1 MGSVVTGSTTPGR
14 GDRAGRI
21 VVAERDP
28 APATAEAAGA
38 AAAARLDDQ
47 VGRRIGPYDVIA
59 ELARGGMGVVY
70 LGRRAG
76 EAGFERLV
84 AIKEMH
90 PHLATDHD
98 FVAMLLDEGRL
109 AARIHHHNVVSVLEL
124 ERGERGYYLVMPY
137 VEGCS
142 LAQLLARN
150 PTCRPASLIV
160 PIMIGVLG
168 GLHAAHTVEDLDGRQ
183 VGLIHRDVSPQNIL
197 VGVDGDAR
205 ITDFGVAKAR
215 ARITS
220 TGPGMLKG
228 KIAYTAPEMV
238 EAATELDHRVDVFA
252 AGAVLWSALT
262 GRALFRGESDAETL
276 RRILQLDIPPPSKV
290 GLAPPAVFD
299 GLVQKALARDPAHRF
314 ATAAAMAEAL
324 RDAALAAGLL
334 GAPTKVA
341 RWVRETFAAE
351 IDERHRQVRDAAAR
365 TSHSVIAVLPGFA
378 EPVDATPAHDEPA
391 VEIAAA
397 PSPSASPSPSP
408 SPPPPPIE
416 VAAAAPRGE
425 LARFVLILALAFM
438 AGVLAT
444 LYVRGLT

>member
-1 MGSVVTGSTTPGR
+1 MGAVADEVTTGGRRPSTRVVPVEDAAPTP
-14 GDRAGRI
+14 
-21 VVAERDP
+21 VVRERT
-28 APATAEAAGA
+28 APLGE
-38 AAAARLDDQ
+38 

-59 ELARGGMGVVY
+59 EIARGGMGVVY
-70 LGRRAG
+70 LGRREG

-90 PHLATDHD
+90 PHLAHEQD

-124 ERGERGYYLVMPY
+124 ERGERGHYLVMPY

-150 PTCRPASLIV
+150 PTYRPPSLLV
-160 PIMIGVLG
+160 PIMIGVLN
-168 GLHAAHTVEDLDGRQ
+168 GLHAAHTVEDLEGRQ

-220 TGPGMLKG
+220 TGPGLLKG
-228 KIAYTAPEMV
+228 KIGYTAPEAL
-238 EAATELDHRVDVFA
+238 EAGGDVDHRVDIFA

-276 RRILQLDIPPPSKV
+276 RRILHLDVPAPSKV
-290 GLAPPAVFD
+290 GLAPPPVFD
-299 GLVQKALARDPAHRF
+299 GIVQKALARDPDHRF
-314 ATAAAMAEAL
+314 ASAGAMAEAL

-334 GAPTKVA
+334 GAPTRVA
-341 RWVRETFAAE
+341 RWVRDTFAAE
-351 IDERHRQVRDAAAR
+351 IDERHRQIRDAAAR
-365 TSHSVIAVLPGFA
+365 TSHSVIAVLPRLA
-378 EPVDATPAHDEPA
+378 EPHEA
-391 VEIAAA
+391 VEA
-397 PSPSASPSPSP
+397 
-408 SPPPPPIE
+408 SPPPIPAPVSE
-416 VAAAAPRGE
+416 PEAVVVTPSPATAADI
-425 LARFVLILALAFM
+425 ARFLAILALAFVG
-438 AGVLAT
+438 GVLAT
-444 LYVRGLT
+444 LWVRGLT